1 VRRWYGMEAGRSGA
15 RGAPGDDRSTGPRR
29 SEAATTGVGSLA
41 QLPAGAHVVVHWLR
55 GGRGLA
61 GRLAGMGLTV
71 GSRVEVL
78 QNRGHGPVLVR
89 VRETRIGLGR
99 REAAKVLVEE
109 VPP

>member
-1 VRRWYGMEAGRSGA
+1 MSLKLIGVAPRSL
-15 RGAPGDDRSTGPRR
+15 S
-29 SEAATTGVGSLA
+29 
-41 QLPAGAHVVVHWLR
+41 
-55 GGRGLA
+55 GLA

-78 QNRGHGPVLVR
+78 QNRGHGPVLGR

-99 REAAKVLVEE
+99 GEAAKVLVEE